1 MKYFK
6 NTSWLFGEKIIRM
19 IVGLFISIWIARYL
33 GPEQFGLFSYAVSF
47 VGLFTAISTLGL
59 DTILVRELVKNESKR
74 DILLGT
80 AFRLKLFGAFGVII
94 VLCIAVN
101 FTTNDFST
109 NLLIFII
116 ASATIFHSFNV
127 VDYYFQSKVLSK
139 YVVYANFISIFLSTI
154 IKIILILNHAPL
166 IAFACVIL
174 FDSIILSLGLL
185 YFYFCNKLSFN
196 TWKVDKSLTIRLLK
210 ESWPLV
216 LTGIAVMIQ
225 GRIDQVMIKEMINNN
240 EVGQYSVAMKI
251 IEVFDFFSVIIIGS
265 IAPAVT
271 NAKKL
276 NEKLYYTRLYS
287 IYKLMMIIF
296 IISATFILLCGENL
310 ILHLY
315 GNEYALAASLLPL
328 FAIRI
333 LFTNYGVARSVFIS
347 NNNLFKVSMI
357 FVIASS
363 IINIILNYLF
373 IPIYQSHGALFAT
386 IITFFLS
393 IFVFN
398 FLHNETRHN
407 GILMIK
413 SIFYFYTLKTEDLK

>member
-1 MKYFK
+1 M
-6 NTSWLFGEKIIRM
+6 L
-19 IVGLFISIWIARYL
+19 VGLFISIWVARYL
-33 GPEQFGLFSYAVSF
+33 GPAQFGLFSYAVSF

-59 DTILVRELVKNESKR
+59 DTIVVRELVKNQSKR

-94 VLCIAVN
+94 VLGIAVN
-101 FTTNDFST
+101 FTNNDLST

-139 YVVYANFISIFLSTI
+139 YVVYANFISVFLSTI
-154 IKIILILNHAPL
+154 LKIILILNKAPL
-166 IAFACVIL
+166 ISFAWVIL

-185 YFYFCNKLSFN
+185 YFYLYNNLSFR
-196 TWKVDKSLTIRLLK
+196 TWKVEKSLAISLLK
-210 ESWPLV
+210 DSWPLI
-216 LTGIAVMIQ
+216 LTGIAVMLQ

-251 IEVFDFFSVIIIGS
+251 IEVFDIFSIIIIGS

-271 NAKKL
+271 NAKKI
-276 NEKLYYTRLYS
+276 NEELYYNRLYS

-296 IISATFILLCGENL
+296 IFSASFIVLFGENL

-315 GNEYALAASLLPL
+315 GNEYALAASLFPL
-328 FAIRI
+328 FAIRT
-333 LFTNYGVARSVFIS
+333 LFTNYGVARTVFIN

-357 FVIASS
+357 FVICSS
-363 IINIILNYLF
+363 IINILLNYLL

-386 IITFFLS
+386 IITFLLS
-393 IFVFN
+393 IFIFN
-398 FLHNETRHN
+398 FFHEETKHN
-407 GILMIK
+407 GKLMIK
-413 SIFYFYTLKTEDLK
+413 SLLYFYTLKIKDLL